1 MAAAASTAEVV
12 TPASAPASSVLL
24 FKGEATDVGFPWAGA
39 GLLLLLVALAVAAR
53 WQAVR
58 SGSAP
63 GWLRRWLGSGV
74 AGGATTPGATLV
86 LQSSVR
92 LDAQTQLH
100 VVQWEGRRLLVAT
113 SSNASPVLLDRA
125 AASET
130 APEARA

>member
-1 MAAAASTAEVV
+1 
-12 TPASAPASSVLL
+12 
-24 FKGEATDVGFPWAGA
+24 
-39 GLLLLLVALAVAAR
+39 
-53 WQAVR
+53 
-58 SGSAP
+58 
-63 GWLRRWLGSGV
+63 LGSGV